1 MEGNYILSMRNITKT
16 FPGVKALDK
25 VNLNVRAGTVH
36 ALMGENG
43 AGKSTLMKILDGLI
57 QPDEGEV
64 WIDGK
69 RAEALTPKKAA
80 SLGVAMIHQELS
92 SAPNLTLAENI
103 FLGREPMRGCAI
115 DHKAML
121 RDAETYMKRMKIKYP
136 STTKAGEVS
145 VSIMQLVEICKAISC
160 NAKII
165 VMDEPTSAITD
176 AEVDTLFECIEEL
189 KREGVAVIYITHKL
203 DELFRIADDV
213 TVLRDGQWIGT
224 APAEELDNDRVI
236 SMMIGREL
244 SNVFPKEFAPIG
256 EEALRV
262 EGLSRKGTFSDISFS
277 VRHGE
282 ILGIAGLIGSGR
294 TETMRCIFGLDRADA
309 GSIYLDGKP
318 ISVKS
323 PGDALKHGIAM
334 VPEDRKVSGLVLGMS
349 IKENITL
356 AFLKEFVSGVAIN
369 LRKEGKRAQDIIDM
383 LRIKTKDQ
391 NNRADSL
398 SGGNQQKIVL
408 GKWLISDVKVLIL
421 DEPTRGVDIGAK
433 AEIHKIMCQLA
444 KEGMSII
451 MISSELPEVLGM
463 SDRILVMHEGRL
475 KGELQRDEANQERI
489 MKIAL
494 AD

>member
-1 MEGNYILSMRNITKT
+1 
-16 FPGVKALDK
+16 
-25 VNLNVRAGTVH
+25 
-36 ALMGENG
+36 
-43 AGKSTLMKILDGLI
+43 
-57 QPDEGEV
+57 
-64 WIDGK
+64 
-69 RAEALTPKKAA
+69 
-80 SLGVAMIHQELS
+80 
-92 SAPNLTLAENI
+92 
-103 FLGREPMRGCAI
+103 
-115 DHKAML
+115 
-121 RDAETYMKRMKIKYP
+121 
-136 STTKAGEVS
+136 
-145 VSIMQLVEICKAISC
+145 
-160 NAKII
+160 
-165 VMDEPTSAITD
+165 
-176 AEVDTLFECIEEL
+176 
-189 KREGVAVIYITHKL
+189 
-203 DELFRIADDV
+203 
-213 TVLRDGQWIGT
+213 
-224 APAEELDNDRVI
+224 
-236 SMMIGREL
+236 
-244 SNVFPKEFAPIG
+244 
-256 EEALRV
+256 
-262 EGLSRKGTFSDISFS
+262 
-277 VRHGE
+277 
-282 ILGIAGLIGSGR
+282 
-294 TETMRCIFGLDRADA
+294 MRCIFGLDRADA